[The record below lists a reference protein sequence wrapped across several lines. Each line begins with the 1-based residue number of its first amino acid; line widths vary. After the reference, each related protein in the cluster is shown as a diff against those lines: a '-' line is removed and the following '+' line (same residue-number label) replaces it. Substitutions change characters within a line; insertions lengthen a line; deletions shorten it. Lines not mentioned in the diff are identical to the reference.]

1 MTPALIMLGY
11 AAVLGWLGAAPLARL
26 TSSGVNA
33 RLGLT
38 VWFVAMSSA
47 LGSAVVAVAF
57 LVRTAV
63 NGWPR
68 FAGTIC
74 QSVTGGPCPPQ
85 LYRSAIFE
93 ASVAGASALA
103 VLTVLTL
110 AWRYGR
116 SVQGAR
122 RRASEHAQA
131 ARITGRRF
139 PGTGIPPLSTAVVLE
154 TPQPAVYCVPG
165 RPATIVLTTGALAV
179 LDPPQLLAVLA
190 HEHAHLAGRHHL
202 LVTLGKATRAGF
214 PGVPLFTRGS
224 DEVARLAEMRAD
236 DAAVRR
242 SGRPTLIAA
251 LLAMGTGTAMPAAA
265 LRMPAAALGASAC
278 AVAAR
283 VQRLLDP
290 PDRARL
296 IRYGA
301 ALAAVTLLLALT
313 SVTLTG
319 YAAPLATH
327 ALALA

>member
-1 MTPALIMLGY
+1 MIPALIMLGY
-11 AAVLGWLGAAPLARL
+11 AAALAWFGPAPLARL

-47 LGSAVVAVAF
+47 LGSAVVAVSF

-93 ASVAGASALA
+93 ASVAAASALA

-110 AWRYGR
+110 TWRYGR
-116 SVQGAR
+116 AVQGAR

-131 ARITGRRF
+131 VRITGRRF

-190 HEHAHLAGRHHL
+190 HERAHLAGRHHL
-202 LVTLGKATRAGF
+202 LVTLGKAARAGL
-214 PGVPLFTRGS
+214 PAIPLFARGA
-224 DEVARLAEMRAD
+224 EEIARLAEMRAD
-236 DAAVRR
+236 DVAARR
-242 SGRPTLIAA
+242 SGRDTLLQA
-251 LLAMGTGTAMPAAA
+251 LVAMGTGKPLIAPRAA
-265 LRMPAAALGASAC
+265 LAATGGIVS
-278 AVAAR
+278 AR
-283 VQRLLDP
+283 VRRLLDP
-290 PDRARL
+290 PDRTRCAYHGL
-296 IRYGA
+296 ALSGVLL
-301 ALAAVTLLLALT
+301 ALAAAPALL
-313 SVTLTG
+313 SVVS
-319 YAAPLATH
+319 
-327 ALALA
+327 

>member
-1 MTPALIMLGY
+1 MIPALIMLGY
-11 AAVLGWLGAAPLARL
+11 ATALAWFGSAPLARL
-26 TSSGVNA
+26 TAAGVNA
-33 RLGLT
+33 RLGLA

-63 NGWPR
+63 DGWPR

-74 QSVTGGPCPPQ
+74 QSVTGAPCPPQ

-93 ASVAGASALA
+93 ASVAAASALA
-103 VLTVLTL
+103 VLALMAL

-116 SVQGAR
+116 SVHGAR

-179 LDPPQLLAVLA
+179 LDQPQLHAVLA
-190 HEHAHLAGRHHL
+190 HERAHLAGRHHL
-202 LVTLGKATRAGF
+202 LVTLGKAARAGF
-214 PGVPLFTRGS
+214 PGVPLFSRGA

-236 DAAVRR
+236 DVAARR
-242 SGRPTLIAA
+242 SGRDTLLQA
-251 LLAMGTGTAMPAAA
+251 LVAMGTGRPLAAPSA
-265 LRMPAAALGASAC
+265 SLAATGGA
-278 AVAAR
+278 VTVR
-283 VQRLLDP
+283 VRRLLDP
-290 PDRARL
+290 PSGTSRAWHGL
-296 IRYGA
+296 ALAGVLL
-301 ALAAVTLLLALT
+301 ALAAVSVLLPVI
-313 SVTLTG
+313 S
-319 YAAPLATH
+319 
-327 ALALA
+327 

>member
-11 AAVLGWLGAAPLARL
+11 AAALAWFGAAPLARL

-33 RLGLT
+33 RLGLA

-47 LGSAVVAVAF
+47 LGSAVAAVAF

-93 ASVAGASALA
+93 ASIAAASALA
-103 VLTVLTL
+103 VLTLMTL

-116 SVQGAR
+116 SVHGAR

-131 ARITGRRF
+131 ARITGRRLAE
-139 PGTGIPPLSTAVVLE
+139 TGIPALSSAVVLD

-179 LDPPQLLAVLA
+179 LDEPQLLAVLA

-202 LVTLGKATRAGF
+202 LVTLGKAARAGF
-214 PGVPLFTRGS
+214 PGIPLFTRGA

-236 DAAVRR
+236 DVAARR
-242 SGRPTLIAA
+242 SGRVTLLQA
-251 LLAMGTGTAMPAAA
+251 LVAMGTGQRLTAPPAA
-265 LRMPAAALGASAC
+265 LAATGGA
-278 AVAAR
+278 VTTR
-283 VQRLLDP
+283 VRRLLDP
-290 PDRARL
+290 PSGTSRACHGL
-296 IRYGA
+296 ALAGVLA
-301 ALAAVTLLLALT
+301 ALAAGSVLLPVI
-313 SVTLTG
+313 S
-319 YAAPLATH
+319 
-327 ALALA
+327 

>member
-11 AAVLGWLGAAPLARL
+11 AAALAWLGPAPLARL
-26 TSSGVNA
+26 TATGVNA
-33 RLGLT
+33 RLGLA

-47 LGSAVVAVAF
+47 VASAVTAVSF

-93 ASVAGASALA
+93 ASVAAASVLA

-154 TPQPAVYCVPG
+154 APQPAVYCVPG

-190 HEHAHLAGRHHL
+190 HERAHLAGRHHL

-214 PGVPLFTRGS
+214 PAVPLFTRGA
-224 DEVARLAEMRAD
+224 EEIARLAEMRAD
-236 DAAVRR
+236 DVAARR
-242 SGRPTLIAA
+242 SGRDTLLRA
-251 LLAMGTGTAMPAAA
+251 LVAMGTGRPLAAPATALAAT
-265 LRMPAAALGASAC
+265 GGS
-278 AVAAR
+278 VSAR
-283 VQRLLDP
+283 VRRLLDP
-290 PDRARL
+290 PGRTRRAYHGL
-296 IRYGA
+296 A
-301 ALAAVTLLLALT
+301 LSAVLLALAAVPVLLPVL
-313 SVTLTG
+313 S
-319 YAAPLATH
+319 
-327 ALALA
+327 

>member
-1 MTPALIMLGY
+1 MTPALVMLGY
-11 AAVLGWLGAAPLARL
+11 AAALAWFGPAPLTRL
-26 TSSGVNA
+26 TAAGVNA
-33 RLGLT
+33 RLGLA

-47 LGSAVVAVAF
+47 LASAVVAVSF

-63 NGWPR
+63 DGWPR

-93 ASVAGASALA
+93 ASTAAASALA
-103 VLTVLTL
+103 VLAVMTL

-116 SVQGAR
+116 SVRGAR

-179 LDPPQLLAVLA
+179 LDQPQLLAVLA

-202 LVTLGKATRAGF
+202 LVTLGKAARAAF
-214 PGVPLFTRGS
+214 PGVPLFTRGA
-224 DEVARLAEMRAD
+224 DEIARLAEMRAD
-236 DAAVRR
+236 DVAARR
-242 SGRPTLIAA
+242 RGRDTLLRA
-251 LLAMGTGTAMPAAA
+251 LVAMGTGRPLPAPSASLAA
-265 LRMPAAALGASAC
+265 TGGA
-278 AVAAR
+278 VTVR
-283 VQRLLDP
+283 VRRLLDP
-290 PDRARL
+290 PSGTSRACH
-296 IRYGA
+296 G
-301 ALAAVTLLLALT
+301 
-313 SVTLTG
+313 
-319 YAAPLATH
+319 
-327 ALALA
+327 LALAGILLAVAAVSVVLPVIS

>member
-1 MTPALIMLGY
+1 MIPALIMLGY
-11 AAVLGWLGAAPLARL
+11 ATALAWFGPAPLARL
-26 TSSGVNA
+26 TAAGVNA
-33 RLGLT
+33 RLGLA

-63 NGWPR
+63 DGWPR

-74 QSVTGGPCPPQ
+74 QSVTGAPCPPQ

-93 ASVAGASALA
+93 ASVAAASALA
-103 VLTVLTL
+103 VLALMAL

-116 SVQGAR
+116 SVHGAR

-179 LDPPQLLAVLA
+179 LDQPQLHAVLA
-190 HEHAHLAGRHHL
+190 HERAHLAGRHHL
-202 LVTLGKATRAGF
+202 LVTLGKAARAGF
-214 PGVPLFTRGS
+214 PGVPLFSRGA

-236 DAAVRR
+236 DVAARR
-242 SGRPTLIAA
+242 SGRDTLLQA
-251 LLAMGTGTAMPAAA
+251 LVAMGTGRPLAAPSA
-265 LRMPAAALGASAC
+265 SLAATGGA
-278 AVAAR
+278 VTVR
-283 VQRLLDP
+283 VRRLLDP
-290 PDRARL
+290 PSGTSRAWHGL
-296 IRYGA
+296 ALAGVLL
-301 ALAAVTLLLALT
+301 ALAAVSVLLPVI
-313 SVTLTG
+313 S
-319 YAAPLATH
+319 
-327 ALALA
+327 